1 LIEHEASNGYIP
13 LTPSEVYRVNRIRL
27 ANQFK
32 IDPPL
37 VDKWDTQT
45 YYDALEVIAGDN
57 ELAKLK

>member
-13 LTPSEVYRVNRIRL
+13 LTASEVYRVNRIRI
-27 ANQFK
+27 AKEFH

-37 VDKWDTQT
+37 IDKWDTQT
-45 YYDALEVIAGDN
+45 YYDALQVTSADN